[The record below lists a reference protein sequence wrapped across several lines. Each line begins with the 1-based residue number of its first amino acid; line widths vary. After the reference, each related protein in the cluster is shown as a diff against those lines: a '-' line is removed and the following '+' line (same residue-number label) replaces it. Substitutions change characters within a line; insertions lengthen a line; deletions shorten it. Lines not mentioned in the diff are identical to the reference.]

1 MTGTQKNPVLVEGFQ
16 AGLKIVERDFFT
28 GENGVGGNGTQ
39 SYPQN
44 LSSSQYPPP
53 QAAMTGPQIAPSQMG
68 VGDTAI
74 PIKVPGCQRHQV
86 INLLVV
92 NVNWDLLTQPIEHA
106 LN

>member
-1 MTGTQKNPVLVEGFQ
+1 MGWVVHKAMGHGHTHM
-16 AGLKIVERDFFT
+16 
-28 GENGVGGNGTQ
+28 
-39 SYPQN
+39 N
-44 LSSSQYPPP
+44 LPFKLRTVPPP
-53 QAAMTGPQIAPSQMG
+53 LPHTSCHERAGSG
-68 VGDTAI
+68 ETAI